1 MRVLGIDPGSRLTG
15 FGVVDISAGNLA
27 YVASGVV
34 KAPTDV
40 LPQRLKV
47 IYDGVYEVIETH
59 QPDII
64 VVEKVFIARNA
75 QSALILGHARG
86 AAICAGVNQ
95 GLPVSEY
102 TALQIKQ
109 AVVGRGHAAK
119 EQVQHMV
126 QILLKLA
133 APPQE
138 DAADALACAICYIH
152 STQGGAQRLDQAAR
166 ALKVVRS

>member
-15 FGVVDISAGNLA
+15 FGVVDTSAGNLA

-34 KAPTDV
+34 KAPAGE
-40 LPQRLKV
+40 LPNRLKV
-47 IYDGVYEVIETH
+47 IYAGVYEVIETH
-59 QPDII
+59 RPDLLA
-64 VVEKVFIARNA
+64 VERVFVARNA

-86 AAICAGVNQ
+86 AAICAGVNL

-109 AVVGRGHAAK
+109 AVVGKGHAAK

-126 QILLKLA
+126 QILLKLTGL
-133 APPQE
+133 PQE
-138 DAADALACAICYIH
+138 DAADALACAICHVH
-152 STQGGAQRLDQAAR
+152 STQGGAQRLGQAA
-166 ALKVVRS
+166 KVLEVARS

>member
-1 MRVLGIDPGSRLTG
+1 LTG
-15 FGVVDISAGNLA
+15 FGVVDISAGKLN

-34 KAPTDV
+34 KTSAAEG
-40 LPQRLKV
+40 LPARLKV
-47 IYDGVYEVIETH
+47 IYAGVDEIIASH
-59 QPDII
+59 QPDQLS
-64 VVEKVFIARNA
+64 VEKVFVARNA

-86 AAICAGVNQ
+86 VAICAGVNR
-95 GLPVSEY
+95 GLPISEY

-133 APPQE
+133 GPPQE
-138 DAADALACAICYIH
+138 DAADALACAICHIH
-152 STQGGAQRLDQAAR
+152 STQGGAQRLQQAA
-166 ALKVVRS
+166 KVAIS

>member
-15 FGVVDISAGNLA
+15 FGVVDTSAGNLA

-34 KAPTDV
+34 KVPAGG
-40 LPQRLKV
+40 LPNRLKV
-47 IYDGVYEVIETH
+47 IYAGVYEVIETH
-59 QPDII
+59 QPDLIA
-64 VVEKVFIARNA
+64 VERVFVARNA

-86 AAICAGVNQ
+86 AAICAGVNL

-126 QILLKLA
+126 QILLKLTG
-133 APPQE
+133 PPQE

-152 STQGGAQRLDQAAR
+152 STQGGAQRLGQAAK
-166 ALKVVRS
+166 ALEVARP